1 MTIKKMMN
9 ESFDTFS
16 LSDWE
21 QKAEEALKGKPV
33 NSLNTNTYEN
43 IKLKPLY
50 TKEDFDNEKA
60 SQLPGQPDYR
70 RGFNSLGYLSQE
82 WKVAQKI
89 IVVQEGESLREALLT
104 SLEKGQSAIAINAD
118 KVTIEEFMSLIEGL
132 YSKFPF
138 SIEINEKQIE
148 FLAELSKLSNCEKIS
163 GYIAM
168 DPLAVTALN
177 GTAVKKASYDKFA
190 NIIQSTN
197 SSMPN
202 LRTILVNSSVY
213 NHAGANA
220 IQELALALSTGV
232 HHVQELH
239 NQGLKL
245 DTIFSK
251 MVFKFSIGANFFM
264 EIAKLRAARLLWN
277 KVTEAY
283 GLNSQVHSMVI
294 TAETAA
300 FTKTVFD
307 PYVNILRAGNE
318 AFAAVL
324 GGIQYLHVSPFNEP
338 EGRSTPFSE
347 RIARNTQLIL
357 KHEAHLEKVIDPA
370 GGSWYIE
377 RLTEELAEKAWALFQ
392 EIEDQDGIE
401 KCLASGWVK
410 AQIAEVLA
418 KRSEDIFTRKKSVIG
433 TNVYANLSDSPL
445 QLNESA
451 NANQVGIPQVRLSE
465 PFEQLRK
472 LAERIGKAG
481 NKPAAGLICLGELKA
496 HKARKDFI
504 IGFLAPG
511 GVYAYESSNIVE
523 LEQAVQFVIKS
534 NLKHYVICGTD
545 KQYDESGIE
554 IISLIKEKRPDVKLY
569 LAGLPAA
576 DKQEQYRLAG
586 VDQFI
591 HLRSNCFEILSS
603 LLSEM
608 EVASNE

>member
-1 MTIKKMMN
+1 MMN
-9 ESFDTFS
+9 GSFDTFS

-21 QKAEEALKGKPV
+21 KKAEEALKGKSV

-50 TKEDFDNEKA
+50 SKEDFDNEKA

-70 RGFNSLGYLSQE
+70 RGANSLGYLSQE
-82 WKVAQKI
+82 WKVAQK
-89 IVVQEGESLREALLT
+89 VAVQEGESLKEALHT
-104 SLEKGQSAIAINAD
+104 SLEKGQSAIAINAE
-118 KVTIEEFMSLIEGL
+118 KMTIEEFMSLIEGV
-132 YSKFPF
+132 YTQFPF

-148 FLAELSKLSNCEKIS
+148 LLAELSKLSNCEKIS

-168 DPLAVTALN
+168 DPLAALN
-177 GTAVKKASYDKFA
+177 GTSVKQDVYNKFA
-190 NIIQSTN
+190 NLIQSAD

-202 LRTILVNSSVY
+202 LRTILVNTSVY

-220 IQELALALSTGV
+220 VQELALVLSTGV
-232 HHVQELH
+232 HHVQQFL

-245 DTIFSK
+245 DTIFRK

-283 GLNSQVHSMVI
+283 GLNSQDHSMVI

-300 FTKTVFD
+300 FTKTVYD
-307 PYVNILRAGNE
+307 PYVNILRAVNE

-377 RLTEELAEKAWALFQ
+377 SLTEELAEKAWILFQ

-401 KCLASGWVK
+401 KCLASGWIQ

-418 KRSEDIFTRKKSVIG
+418 NRSEDIFTRKKSVIG

-445 QLNESA
+445 QLHERA
-451 NANQVGIPQVRLSE
+451 NANQGGIPQVRLSE

-472 LAERIGKAG
+472 LAERMGKAG
-481 NKPAAGLICLGELKA
+481 NKPAAGLICLGELKS

-504 IGFLAPG
+504 SGFFAPG
-511 GVYAYESSNIVE
+511 GIHAFESSNIIKSE
-523 LEQAVQFVIKS
+523 TAVQFVMES
-534 NLKHYVICGTD
+534 NLQHYVMCGTD
-545 KQYDESGIE
+545 KQYEEIGIE
-554 IISLIKEKRPDVKLY
+554 IINLIKEKQPDVKLY
-569 LAGLPAA
+569 LAGLPDS

-608 EVASNE
+608 EVASND